1 MIKNFSKP
9 FYMFKSKVLIMTSK
23 NITNHLN
30 FNQVEL
36 IVENEKEGFSKPQVI
51 VIFVFGE
58 QETTHRQT
66 IQKVHRN
73 PIVWRGNYINVT
85 QDEYGHLQPH
95 FRKLNLADK
104 HEGDLIPYCVHAELY
119 QAQKDLK
126 VNLVEGSGLDFSQ
139 REC

>member
-1 MIKNFSKP
+1 MRKENF
-9 FYMFKSKVLIMTSK
+9 YI
-23 NITNHLN
+23 
-30 FNQVEL
+30 NQVNLPEVEL
-36 IVENEKEGFSKPQVI
+36 IVDNEKEGFSKPQVI
-51 VIFVFGE
+51 VIFVFAE
-58 QETTHRQT
+58 QDTNARQT

>member
-1 MIKNFSKP
+1 MNYLFTN
-9 FYMFKSKVLIMTSK
+9 KSNSSEI
-23 NITNHLN
+23 
-30 FNQVEL
+30 EL
-36 IVENEKEGFSKPQVI
+36 IVENEKEGSNKPQVI
-51 VIFVFGE
+51 VIFVFAE
-58 QETTHRQT
+58 QETPHRQT
-66 IQKVHRN
+66 MQKVHRN
-73 PIVWRGNYINVT
+73 PVVYRGNYINVT

-126 VNLVEGSGLDFSQ
+126 INLVEGSGLDFNQ

>member
-1 MIKNFSKP
+1 MLRKNF
-9 FYMFKSKVLIMTSK
+9 I
-23 NITNHLN
+23 NHFN
-30 FNQVEL
+30 FPEVEL

-51 VIFVFGE
+51 VIFVFAE
-58 QETTHRQT
+58 QQTPHRQT

-73 PIVWRGNYINVT
+73 PIVWRGKYINVT

-126 VNLVEGSGLDFSQ
+126 VNLVN
-139 REC
+139 

>member
-1 MIKNFSKP
+1 MNYLFTN
-9 FYMFKSKVLIMTSK
+9 KSNSSEI
-23 NITNHLN
+23 
-30 FNQVEL
+30 EL

-51 VIFVFGE
+51 VIFVFAE
-58 QETTHRQT
+58 QPSHARPT

-126 VNLVEGSGLDFSQ
+126 VNLVEGSGLNFSQ

>member
-1 MIKNFSKP
+1 
-9 FYMFKSKVLIMTSK
+9 MFNTKFFIMSTK
-23 NITNHLN
+23 NITNQFN

-51 VIFVFGE
+51 VIFVFAE
-58 QETTHRQT
+58 QETPHRQT

-85 QDEYGHLQPH
+85 QDEYGHWQPH

-126 VNLVEGSGLDFSQ
+126 VNLEEGSGLGLNQ